1 MNSRLLSGPTL
12 PLMAVFAAFEDADTG
27 SYRVPSQKTTG
38 FRHADGPVCMVS
50 KLEWPQLA
58 STSA

>member
-1 MNSRLLSGPTL
+1 MNSRLLSGLTL

-38 FRHADGPVCMVS
+38 FRDADGPVCMVS
-50 KLEWPQLA
+50 KL
-58 STSA
+58 